1 MVYLVARSTRGGR
14 RPKSGEGDPAA
25 PVRQS
30 LVSHLEKLHGS
41 TGKLSRGSDE
51 ARYLQ
56 EWLSMVA
63 GARVTWAGGVE
74 LVGAKS

>member
-1 MVYLVARSTRGGR
+1 
-14 RPKSGEGDPAA
+14 
-25 PVRQS
+25 
-30 LVSHLEKLHGS
+30 LEKLHGS